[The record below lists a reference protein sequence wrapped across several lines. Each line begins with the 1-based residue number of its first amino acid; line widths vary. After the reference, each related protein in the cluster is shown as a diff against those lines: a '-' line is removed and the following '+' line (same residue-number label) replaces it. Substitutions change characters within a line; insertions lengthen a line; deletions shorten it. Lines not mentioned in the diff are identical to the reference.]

1 VLTLGFVIPLLAA
14 ALAATT
20 IFQRRRR
27 ATVLHGATTHA
38 LFKPPSSPSVIM
50 PSDIVTLSV
59 ADTKAL
65 KQWLDTLVIAIEA
78 VE

>member
-1 VLTLGFVIPLLAA
+1 
-14 ALAATT
+14 
-20 IFQRRRR
+20 
-27 ATVLHGATTHA
+27 
-38 LFKPPSSPSVIM
+38 M

-65 KQWLDTLVIAIEA
+65 KQWLDTLVIAIDA